1 MRYEVGI
8 NIVCDQL
15 KIKFLNN
22 QFGRYQ
28 KLNTNTV
35 EHHSYNFIF
44 DGSVLCR
51 YFENLM
57 ELDKT
62 GRYLYDYLCSN
73 LTVAKTDR

>member
-15 KIKFLNN
+15 KIKCLNN

-35 EHHSYNFIF
+35 EHHSYNLIVRWCALQIF
-44 DGSVLCR
+44 RESYEIGQ
-51 YFENLM
+51 NW
-57 ELDKT
+57 
-62 GRYLYDYLCSN
+62 
-73 LTVAKTDR
+73 